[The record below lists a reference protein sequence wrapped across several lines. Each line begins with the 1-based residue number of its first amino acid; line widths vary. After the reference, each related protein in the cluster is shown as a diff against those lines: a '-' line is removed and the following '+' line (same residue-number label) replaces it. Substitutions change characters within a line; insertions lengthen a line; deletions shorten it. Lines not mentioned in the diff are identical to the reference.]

1 MKAMSAFLQKSV
13 GPMIVRTL
21 LTLVLC
27 VTNFLLAYG
36 IAHYYSLGGSPVLM
50 IITLIVTLI
59 LVAILAVPNLE
70 PEPKE

>member
-21 LTLVLC
+21 LTLILC
-27 VTNFLLAYG
+27 VVNFALAYG
-36 IAHYYSLGGSPVLM
+36 IALYYSLGGSPALM
-50 IITLIVTLI
+50 IITAVLTVI

>member
-1 MKAMSAFLQKSV
+1 MKAISAFLQKPI
-13 GPMIVRTL
+13 GPMIVRTA

-27 VTNFLLAYG
+27 IVNFLLAYG
-36 IAHYYSLGGSPVLM
+36 IALYFSLGGSPVLM
-50 IITLIVTLI
+50 AITAVLTVI